1 MRLPKTSSKRDY
13 LRMDPPAEQLI
24 RDYLNRVSVA
34 ARGRLNSAERR
45 EFLARLRESIE
56 RQTGPSGTADPADVR
71 NLLSG
76 LGDPG
81 ALVDRERERLAALT
95 GELKAESRPVTAM
108 RWPHWTA
115 NGAGRPGEPGAA
127 VSTPDANGSTP
138 DANGRRPGGPRTGT
152 ADHGPP
158 ERPESELPEPESAEP
173 ELPDPESAEPE
184 LSDPESAEPELPD
197 PESGEP
203 ELPEPELPEPELP
216 EPELPEPE
224 LPEPESAEPELP
236 RPIWA
241 GRESAEPESAE
252 PESAAGEQLARVAAS
267 IGDFGRATLAQ
278 ARRRPLEATAIVLMG
293 LGGLIFPPIWLLGAA
308 LTLFSKHWDFRD
320 RWVGLAGPV
329 VLVIAGTGI
338 SLAHGGSHDSI
349 GPYLHEA
356 WSSAVYLS
364 RLGAVLGAAYLTWRL
379 RRGRREP
386 PVPPWNR
393 TYRF

>member
-1 MRLPKTSSKRDY
+1 
-13 LRMDPPAEQLI
+13 MDPPAEQLI

-34 ARGRLNSAERR
+34 ARDRLNSAERR

-56 RQTGPSGTADPADVR
+56 RQTGPFGTADPADVR

-95 GELKAESRPVTAM
+95 GGLKAESRPITAAH
-108 RWPHWTA
+108 WPHWTA
-115 NGAGRPGEPGAA
+115 NGAGRPGEPGAIA
-127 VSTPDANGSTP
+127 SPPDANGSTP

-152 ADHGPP
+152 ADHGVP
-158 ERPESELPEPESAEP
+158 ERPESESGES
-173 ELPDPESAEPE
+173 
-184 LSDPESAEPELPD
+184 
-197 PESGEP
+197 ESGEP
-203 ELPEPELPEPELP
+203 ELP
-216 EPELPEPE
+216 
-224 LPEPESAEPELP
+224 EPELP

-241 GRESAEPESAE
+241 GRESAGPGSADSESIG
-252 PESAAGEQLARVAAS
+252 GEQLARVAAG
-267 IGDFGRATLAQ
+267 IGDFSRATLAQ

-293 LGGLIFPPIWLLGAA
+293 LGGLIFPPVWLLGAA

-338 SLAHGGSHDSI
+338 SLVHGGSHDSI

-356 WSSAVYLS
+356 WMSAVYLS

>member
-45 EFLARLRESIE
+45 DFLARLRESIE
-56 RQTGPSGTADPADVR
+56 RQTGPPGTADPADVR

-95 GELKAESRPVTAM
+95 GELKAESRPTTAVH
-108 RWPHWTA
+108 WPHWTA
-115 NGAGRPGEPGAA
+115 NGAGRPGEPGAIL
-127 VSTPDANGSTP
+127 STPDANGS
-138 DANGRRPGGPRTGT
+138 RPGGPRTGT
-152 ADHGPP
+152 ADHDGPDLP
-158 ERPESELPEPESAEP
+158 EPDVSELESAEQKSAQPDLPEPDLPEPDLPEPDLPEPESGEP
-173 ELPDPESAEPE
+173 DLPE
-184 LSDPESAEPELPD
+184 

-203 ELPEPELPEPELP
+203 EPL
-216 EPELPEPE
+216 
-224 LPEPESAEPELP
+224 EPELP

-241 GRESAEPESAE
+241 GRESAGPGSAE
-252 PESAAGEQLARVAAS
+252 PESAAGEQLARVAAG

-293 LGGLIFPPIWLLGAA
+293 LGGLIFPPVWLLGAA

-356 WSSAVYLS
+356 WMSVVYLS